1 MAKFVLPT
9 AQLLGILKVENNA
22 ILLNQI
28 RFDQNLRE
36 PFEAKIPT
44 SIKLQK
50 KKVDMALSII
60 DQLIE
65 KFEPEKYKDTY
76 KEDFLEIIEKKAKAK
91 PAKKASKSK
100 KSSS

>member
-1 MAKFVLPT
+1 M
-9 AQLLGILKVENNA
+9 
-22 ILLNQI
+22 NQI
-28 RFDQNLRE
+28 RFDQDLRE

-76 KEDFLEIIEKKAKAK
+76 QEDLLEIIEKKEKAK